1 MDINAQEIDQVL
13 GPAPEPR
20 PRRRLARFRTMIMTG
35 VTVITPVW
43 ITIWV
48 LITLFRWAD
57 GVSAP
62 LIKQFARSLGYD
74 NFHIPGLG
82 FLLTFFILWLVGI
95 IAANVVGRRLLHNA
109 REAIERLPIVR
120 TIYAPIH
127 QLVETMTSPHKAG
140 FKKVV
145 LVEYPRQ
152 GLWTVGFLA
161 GDVPQGEGEAPAHS
175 IFVPTSP
182 NPTTGFLLIVPPEQL
197 RHTSLSIE
205 AAFQLIISAGVV
217 VPANLSLAPSLKGR
231 TGTAGEQTADKEKT
245 GRTVEETADKGE
257 NG

>member
-1 MDINAQEIDQVL
+1 MNIHSQEIDQVL
-13 GPAPEPR
+13 GPAPEPP
-20 PRRRLARFRTMIMTG
+20 PRRRLSTFRTMVLTG
-35 VTVITPVW
+35 LTVIAPVW
-43 ITIWV
+43 ITAQA
-48 LITLFRWAD
+48 LMLLFRWAD
-57 GVSAP
+57 GFSAP
-62 LIKQFARSLGYD
+62 LIGQFARSLGYD

-82 FLLTFFILWLVGI
+82 FLLTFFILWLVGV
-95 IAANVVGRRLLHNA
+95 IAANVVGRRLLRSA

-120 TIYAPIH
+120 TIYAPIR
-127 QLVETMTSPHKAG
+127 QLVETMTSPEKVG

-182 NPTTGFLLIVPPEQL
+182 NPTTGFMLIAPPEQL

-217 VPANLSLAPSLKGR
+217 VPPNLSLAPSTKGR
-231 TGTAGEQTADKEKT
+231 SGTAGEQTS
-245 GRTVEETADKGE
+245 DKGKAGTPGE
-257 NG
+257 PIS